1 MQLRQNG
8 RQNGSC
14 SQPHGHNMNTRKQH
28 QREIEC
34 GLKPQLT
41 PELEC
46 SEAWRRASMAA
57 HLERRTVIELAAD
70 GIMAAVEAA
79 EDALRNQRGLN

>member
-1 MQLRQNG
+1 
-8 RQNGSC
+8 
-14 SQPHGHNMNTRKQH
+14 
-28 QREIEC
+28 
-34 GLKPQLT
+34 
-41 PELEC
+41 
-46 SEAWRRASMAA
+46 MAA